1 MKIFENKTELHDFL
15 KEIKKKDKKI
25 GFIPTMGSIHKG
37 HLSLIKSCQQLEFF
51 ALVTIFV
58 NPTQFED
65 LKDFDTYPRDHSN
78 DEKSLEN
85 IGTDLLFYP
94 KTQDLYPEGIKSQK
108 TIYEYRDI
116 LCDIYRPGHFD
127 GVTTVINSLFNL
139 IKPEHVFF
147 GEKDFQQLQIIK
159 KLIEYNHSS
168 ITMHSCPSVRMV
180 NGMSYSSRYRKFSIS
195 QKKIFNEIA
204 NLLIRYVSRLK
215 KTFDIKIIRD
225 LKNELKGK
233 GIEKIEYLEIRNEIN
248 LLSKFEKHNSRLF
261 VAFYIDKIRI
271 IDNYILY

>member
-1 MKIFENKTELHDFL
+1 
-15 KEIKKKDKKI
+15 
-25 GFIPTMGSIHKG
+25 
-37 HLSLIKSCQQLEFF
+37 
-51 ALVTIFV
+51 
-58 NPTQFED
+58 
-65 LKDFDTYPRDHSN
+65 
-78 DEKSLEN
+78 
-85 IGTDLLFYP
+85 
-94 KTQDLYPEGIKSQK
+94 
-108 TIYEYRDI
+108 
-116 LCDIYRPGHFD
+116 
-127 GVTTVINSLFNL
+127 
-139 IKPEHVFF
+139 
-147 GEKDFQQLQIIK
+147 
-159 KLIEYNHSS
+159 
-168 ITMHSCPSVRMV
+168 MHSCPSVRMV

>member
-1 MKIFENKTELHDFL
+1 M
-15 KEIKKKDKKI
+15 
-25 GFIPTMGSIHKG
+25 
-37 HLSLIKSCQQLEFF
+37 
-51 ALVTIFV
+51 
-58 NPTQFED
+58 
-65 LKDFDTYPRDHSN
+65 
-78 DEKSLEN
+78 
-85 IGTDLLFYP
+85 
-94 KTQDLYPEGIKSQK
+94 
-108 TIYEYRDI
+108 
-116 LCDIYRPGHFD
+116 CDIYRPGHFD